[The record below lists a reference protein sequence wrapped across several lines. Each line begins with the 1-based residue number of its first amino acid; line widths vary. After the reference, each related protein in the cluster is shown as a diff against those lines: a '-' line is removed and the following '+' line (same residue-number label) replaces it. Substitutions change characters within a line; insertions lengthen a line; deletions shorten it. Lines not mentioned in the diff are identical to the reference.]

1 MLRGLL
7 PSLVALL
14 TLSALAQARDVV
26 CVTVTGTVDFN
37 GIPFPPLSGATPGG
51 PMEMSFLIDSTVFVN
66 STSFPTRGYPIDT
79 SSFLMTIDGISV
91 GLQSP
96 FPGTPYFVLRDNDPA
111 VDGFFIANNV
121 DFPNG
126 LATDQPGNLGQFVD
140 DFSVTYTGA
149 TLSSLDVLGAL
160 GSYDFTGLS
169 VFNWTLND
177 GPFMPLGG
185 LFANMTIET
194 LSAPVP
200 GLPTA
205 GLLGLGALVA
215 LSGTI
220 VLRRRALLSAATAL
234 LQNQRPI

>member
-1 MLRGLL
+1 
-7 PSLVALL
+7 
-14 TLSALAQARDVV
+14 
-26 CVTVTGTVDFN
+26 
-37 GIPFPPLSGATPGG
+37 
-51 PMEMSFLIDSTVFVN
+51 
-66 STSFPTRGYPIDT
+66 
-79 SSFLMTIDGISV
+79 
-91 GLQSP
+91 
-96 FPGTPYFVLRDNDPA
+96 
-111 VDGFFIANNV
+111 V

-185 LFANMTIET
+185 LFAIMTIET

-220 VLRRRALLSAATAL
+220 VLRRRALLSVATAL
-234 LQNQRPI
+234 LQNQRRL